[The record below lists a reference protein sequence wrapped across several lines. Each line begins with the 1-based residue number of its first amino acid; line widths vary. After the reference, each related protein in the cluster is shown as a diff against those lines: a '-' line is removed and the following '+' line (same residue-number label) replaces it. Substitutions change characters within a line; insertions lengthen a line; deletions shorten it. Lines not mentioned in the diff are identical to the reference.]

1 MLDMSNNLRTVASIS
16 KPELLMNEGNSILI
30 RFCADEQRAVPM
42 SEVNPQQ
49 VNMGDDGVSQLSTED
64 EETVMAYDVYSV
76 RVEQPISRDKVADA
90 IIQAAYPVDK
100 MQALI
105 NNFNLGKEDEDYDK
119 HLAEY
124 NEMQQFRKFAKK
136 VATEVI
142 AEYTEQFC
150 K

>member
-1 MLDMSNNLRTVASIS
+1 MGNNLQTMAMVS
-16 KPELLMNEGNSILI
+16 KPELLLNEGKSILV

-42 SEVNPQQ
+42 SVAFPEQR
-49 VNMGDDGVSQLSTED
+49 MGEDGVSSQSTE
-64 EETVMAYDVYSV
+64 EEMVSVYDVYTV

-105 NNFNLGKEDEDYDK
+105 NNHNLDKEEDEDYEK

-124 NEMQQFRKFAKK
+124 NEMQQFRMLAKK
-136 VATEVI
+136 VAKQVI
-142 AEYTEQFC
+142 TEYTEQYC